1 MVKNLPSVQKTGF
14 DFWVEKIPRGGHGN
28 PHLAWRIPLDRGA
41 WWATVHSPWGHKES
55 DTTELLSTSH
65 RKFSRRA
72 EVVFLSSCTSESLSV
87 VLKNEWHYT
96 GPNY

>member
-1 MVKNLPSVQKTGF
+1 MVIHFLLGES
-14 DFWVEKIPRGGHGN
+14 
-28 PHLAWRIPLDRGA
+28 PLDRGA
-41 WWATVHSPWGHKES
+41 WWATVHSPWGHIEL
-55 DTTELLSTSH
+55 DTNELLSTAH

-87 VLKNEWHYT
+87 VLKNECPYI